1 MKTVQLK
8 LPEVGL
14 LAMTRVAFGA
24 GLALLVSSWLDE
36 KQRRAAGVALLAV
49 GIVTTVPFAIQ
60 FFGEDR

>member
-14 LAMTRVAFGA
+14 LAITRVALGA
-24 GLALLVSSWLDE
+24 GLALLASSLLDD
-36 KQRRAAGVALLAV
+36 KQRRAAGAALLAV

-60 FFGEDR
+60 FLGRER